1 MNIAQL
7 LNQALQQR
15 GANLELINNHTL
27 RLHQQQELPSHLTE
41 LVRKYKAQLI
51 RHLQLESAYRLLEHI
66 RLEGA
71 DIQLIDNQTLRLHYI
86 ERITDTD
93 IQKIKH
99 LKGELLEIL
108 NNTVAT
114 TNSSLD
120 QCIQHEI
127 IQTYFD
133 RLERHR
139 SNLRKI
145 HSSVENA
152 LVRPKDLIQDLTLK
166 FILSQ
171 DQAQQ
176 YITVMIKQGIFYHDS
191 NSKFYLFPDFS
202 HTAMQGFQ
210 KYNYTAQANL

>member
-7 LNQALQQR
+7 LNQALQHCS
-15 GANLELINNHTL
+15 ANLELINNHTL

-51 RHLQLESAYRLLEHI
+51 RCLQLESAYRLLEHI

-93 IQKIKH
+93 IQKIKR
-99 LKGELLEIL
+99 LKGELIEIL
-108 NNTVAT
+108 NNIVAT

-133 RLERHR
+133 RLERQR

-145 HSSVENA
+145 HSPVENA
-152 LVRPKDLIQDLTLK
+152 LVRPKDLIQDLILK
-166 FILSQ
+166 FMLNQ

-176 YITVMIKQGIFYHDS
+176 YIIAMIEQGIFYHDS
-191 NSKFYLFPDFS
+191 NSKFYLFPNFA
-202 HTAMQGFQ
+202 HTTMDSFH
-210 KYNYTAQANL
+210 KYNYTAQATS